1 MSKPKRKREW
11 RSLDS
16 AVAAVLVANVLLLA
30 AIVAWPG
37 DAPQPGTSTQDPSSV
52 SGDGAA
58 GTAGTNGPAGPGGVD
73 GTRVPL
79 LPRNELWQRSQ
90 KEAAAGRLQAAISS
104 LQLLLREEPRMGEVP
119 RRAVWLQLSYLA
131 GIAGRDEDAA
141 RWLRLSK
148 ASLEGGLVPE
158 ELLRL
163 AREAA
168 NARDW
173 SESRRYAAR
182 FLLQKR
188 QLAGDSEAM
197 VAEAY
202 MMLADGYRD
211 QAEVPSSDTAITA
224 PIDAS
229 GSSERSESTP
239 SEGKR

>member
-1 MSKPKRKREW
+1 MRKPKRKREW

-30 AIVAWPG
+30 AIVSWPG
-37 DAPQPGTSTQDPSSV
+37 EPARSGPSQQGPSSV
-52 SGDGAA
+52 TDD
-58 GTAGTNGPAGPGGVD
+58 GTAGTSGTDETVGPVGVD
-73 GTRVPL
+73 GSRVPL

-168 NARDW
+168 SARDW

-202 MMLADGYRD
+202 MLLADGYRD
-211 QAEVPSSDTAITA
+211 QAEVLSSDTGINA

-229 GSSERSESTP
+229 GSSERSDSNEV
-239 SEGKR
+239 KR